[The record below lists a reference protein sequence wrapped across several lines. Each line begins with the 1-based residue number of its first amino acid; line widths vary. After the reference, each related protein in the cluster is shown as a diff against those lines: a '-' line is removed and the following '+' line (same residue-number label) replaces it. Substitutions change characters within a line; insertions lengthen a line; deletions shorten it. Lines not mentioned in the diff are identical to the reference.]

1 MTSTD
6 LYHHRVWNTVR
17 PLWAWRL
24 LRLALRAAWLAGVLV
39 VGGALA
45 SAYFDWPLT
54 RASGQWLVL
63 GAAAFPILFGLLT
76 LWPISTPALVRRMDA
91 ALAAHDQLSAARE
104 VAARSPQN
112 YIEARLLDDAES
124 LLTTARARLPRAVI
138 PWADLELCLLVA
150 VVIFTVRL
158 NLSAS
163 GVSLPP
169 ADYVPLPALGQEPTI
184 NLPGLPPELS
194 ANPSPPFISPEEAQT
209 DSLDVD
215 PATAQQALDALAR
228 ALAEASA
235 TQSAANNLAQGDA
248 QQAAS
253 DLRQLAEAAESL
265 DPATRAQLA
274 DQLQQTAELLLPSK
288 SIAASAPDVAEQ
300 LQQLAENLR
309 NPDPA
314 IAREALAALARL
326 VEDLRSAQNPN
337 AQTTQREGGS
347 SAPNQTGGVGFSST
361 AGRELQTG
369 AASDRLASEGEV
381 VRLTED
387 EALSTEAG
395 TLQGPSYDDMAD
407 AEGAVSSSAQGE
419 GSGSAGG
426 VGSDPLTYSWRWRDV
441 VQGYF
446 SNQ

>member
-1 MTSTD
+1 MTSID
-6 LYHHRVWNTVR
+6 LYHRRVWNTVR

-24 LRLALRAAWLAGVLV
+24 LRLALRAAWLAGVLAG
-39 VGGALA
+39 GGALT
-45 SAYFDWPLT
+45 SADLGWPL
-54 RASGQWLVL
+54 AFDQWLVV

-76 LWPISTPALVRRMDA
+76 LWPVSTPALVRRMDA

-104 VAARSPQN
+104 VAARGPQN

-138 PWADLELCLLVA
+138 PWADLEMCLLVA
-150 VVIFTVRL
+150 VVIFALRL
-158 NLSAS
+158 NLGAS
-163 GVSLPP
+163 GASLPP
-169 ADYVPLPALGQEPTI
+169 ADYVPLLPLGQEPTV

-194 ANPSPPFISPEEAQT
+194 TFGQSPPFISPEEAQT
-209 DSLDVD
+209 DALDVD

-235 TQSAANNLAQGDA
+235 TQSAANNLAQGDVP
-248 QQAAS
+248 QAAS

-274 DQLQQTAELLLPSK
+274 DQLQQTAEQL
-288 SIAASAPDVAEQ
+288 AASAPDVAEQ

-309 NPDPA
+309 NPDPSFA
-314 IAREALAALARL
+314 GEALAALARL
-326 VEDLRSAQNPN
+326 VEDLRGAQNPIT
-337 AQTTQREGGS
+337 QTAQREGGS

-361 AGRELQTG
+361 AGREIQTG
-369 AASDRLASEGEV
+369 APSDRLASEGEV
-381 VRLTED
+381 VRLTEG

-395 TLQGPSYDDMAD
+395 TLQGPSHVGAAE
-407 AEGAVSSSAQGE
+407 AEGAVSSSVQGE